1 MSEINQV
8 EQIKPVET
16 IETIEN
22 VKTLTPQQKAWRNYY
37 QKNKATLN
45 EYQKAYKKQQRQ
57 KNAIVRAIALISNN
71 TLQIKI

>member
-8 EQIKPVET
+8 ET
-16 IETIEN
+16 IETIEQIPDVEN
-22 VKTLTPQQKAWRNYY
+22 VKKLTPQQKAWRNYY

-57 KNAIVRAIALISNN
+57 KNAIARAIALISNN